1 MKIAEIIERTLNLD
15 VDVENALDRMFNLLD
30 AVKVTVI
37 VDNKTVDVV
46 TAAEYENYF
55 DVENFVDCLL
65 YDADAV
71 NASEFTFVADYEF

>member
-1 MKIAEIIERTLNLD
+1 MKIAEIIECTLNLY

-37 VDNKTVDVV
+37 VDNKTVEVV
-46 TAAEYENYF
+46 TAAGYENYF

-65 YDADAV
+65 YDVEAV
-71 NASEFTFVADYEF
+71 NAAEFVFVAEYKF